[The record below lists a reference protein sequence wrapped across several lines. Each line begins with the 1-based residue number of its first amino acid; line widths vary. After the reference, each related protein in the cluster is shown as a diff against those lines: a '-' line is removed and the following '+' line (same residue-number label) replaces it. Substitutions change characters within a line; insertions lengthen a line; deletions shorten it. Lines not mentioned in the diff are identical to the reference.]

1 MCTDRRSGFTLIE
14 LIVFIVIV
22 SVALA
27 GVLAT
32 YNVVVKNSAD
42 PVREKQAIAVAESL
56 LEEVMHKQ
64 FANPA
69 IGGYTPTTCPAL
81 DAGCNRLL
89 FDDVGDYNGY
99 EMTGI
104 RDVTDPNTTVLPGYN
119 AKISVAQP
127 AAALAVTSGDGATV
141 AAAQM
146 RIVTVTVIDTV
157 TGKDYS
163 LTAYKFNND

>member
-27 GVLAT
+27 GVLAV
-32 YNVVVKNSAD
+32 YNVVVKGSAD
-42 PVREKQAIAVAESL
+42 PVREKQAVAAAESL

-69 IGGYTPTTCPAL
+69 SGGYTPTTCPAL

-99 EMTGI
+99 STTGV
-104 RDVTDPNTTVLPGYN
+104 RDVTDPNTTVLSGYN
-119 AKISVAQP
+119 ARVSVTQP
-127 AAALAVTSGDGATV
+127 ATDLAVTSGDGASV
-141 AAAQM
+141 AAAQI
-146 RIVTVTVIDTV
+146 RIVTVTVTDTL
-157 TGKDYS
+157 TGKDYA